1 MGYDDPKSMEVNL
14 ALQGTLDTF
23 ALPDV
28 LRLLAATRKSG
39 ELEIHGDLGAGRIA
53 VAGGDVVAVSAEHAP
68 LAIDPVEATFELL
81 RFSSGSFT
89 FDATAVAPVAPGERR
104 EVDALLASATAMLA
118 EWREIEAVVPSLDSW
133 VSLQPALP
141 SANVTIDQGC
151 WATVVAIG
159 AGARVRKIG
168 RASWRER
175 GGQYA

>member
-39 ELEIHGDLGAGRIA
+39 ELEIHGDLGAGRIT

-89 FDATAVAPVAPGERR
+89 FDAPAVAPVAPGARR
-104 EVDALLASATAMLA
+104 EVDALPDSAPPMLSQ
-118 EWREIEAVVPSLDSW
+118 WP
-133 VSLQPALP
+133 QPAPLP
-141 SANVTIDQGC
+141 PPP
-151 WATVVAIG
+151 
-159 AGARVRKIG
+159 
-168 RASWRER
+168 
-175 GGQYA
+175 